1 MATATAKLTP
11 VARAILEH
19 HDLTGYFAVVNGT
32 DEHHHTKTETLAHTL
47 DQLGR
52 PPAASVLMVG
62 DRHSD
67 VTAAISCGVTPVAV
81 SWGYGSEQELR
92 ATAAR
97 LIDTPEELLELS
109 PLRGVPE
116 LAGN

>member
-1 MATATAKLTP
+1 
-11 VARAILEH
+11 
-19 HDLTGYFAVVNGT
+19 
-32 DEHHHTKTETLAHTL
+32 
-47 DQLGR
+47 
-52 PPAASVLMVG
+52 
-62 DRHSD
+62 